1 MRFTPT
7 ALSLLLL
14 FSCAEDAEL
23 KRTRSLANAGDATA
37 QYNLGVM
44 YRKGDGVPQDY
55 EKAFRLFKLLA
66 DQGDSIAQFSLG
78 TMYDYGEGVP
88 KDYKE
93 AYAWWSVA
101 KSNGHEVAAM
111 NLGMLEKEMTE
122 EQIAERMSL
131 ATEIYNRI
139 EANGKD

>member
-1 MRFTPT
+1 MRFTPI

-44 YRKGDGVPQDY
+44 YRKGDGVP
-55 EKAFRLFKLLA
+55 
-66 DQGDSIAQFSLG
+66 
-78 TMYDYGEGVP
+78 

-111 NLGMLEKEMTE
+111 NLGVLEKEMNK
-122 EQIAERMSL
+122 EQIADAMSL
-131 ATEIYNRI
+131 ATEIHNQI